1 MSRHTAGNVDFDP
14 SGRDLKPS
22 CFLRKWCGWGQRGG
36 IRDYK
41 GQKKDVPIIILLTDQ
56 GREKY

>member
-1 MSRHTAGNVDFDP
+1 MVRVGA
-14 SGRDLKPS
+14 RE
-22 CFLRKWCGWGQRGG
+22 G